1 MLIGKINPSRVM
13 ETRPQQPAPW
23 PQQIYDNPW
32 LLAGAAIVF
41 FVLSYIV
48 WGVIDLLTIPT
59 GGTTP

>member
-1 MLIGKINPSRVM
+1 M
-13 ETRPQQPAPW
+13 ETRQQQPAPW
-23 PQQIYDNPW
+23 LQQIYDNPW

-48 WGVIDLLTIPT
+48 WGVIDLLTIPA